1 MRQNITDS
9 VAELALERHGPLDNG
24 LRTHAGPWEEAC
36 LGERWPAAG
45 AALARLRQLRSG
57 TRGRGQGEHLRQLV
71 ETVRPHRHGLALAGT
86 DRDPGFMYQLPLTSI
101 PAGIDIQGIS
111 PIRAVVT
118 AVEDDHH
125 GSHQGLREHHLDPGP
140 ILQRSME

>member
-24 LRTHAGPWEEAC
+24 LRTHAGPWDEAY

-57 TRGRGQGEHLRQLV
+57 TRRRGQGEHLRQLV
-71 ETVRPHRHGLALAGT
+71 ETVRPHRHGLALAG
-86 DRDPGFMYQLPLTSI
+86 
-101 PAGIDIQGIS
+101 IDVQGIS

-125 GSHQGLREHHLDPGP
+125 GFHQGLREHHLDPGP
-140 ILQRSME
+140 ILQRSMG